1 MVVSE
6 KQQIILFSIWIVVLP
21 VSIFISWNYL
31 PSLEIEWSNMI
42 LLVAIVFATMLLP
55 IKFGKINFSL
65 ERWIAFVIFL
75 QYGAFA
81 QLIFMQIAI
90 VILLFT
96 RINASPFILRFIVNS
111 TIFSIVSIVSATFFY
126 LAGGEIGSLVFLNI
140 LIFALLYA
148 LTYTFFNITLYK
160 FYVTLIKE
168 KDSLFP
174 HDALWDYFATLVILP
189 FSVGLYFLQ
198 EFIGNKSIILVA
210 IPFLILLFVARK
222 YNNSNELNDKLQYAS
237 DIGRKLADQL
247 FFDEVME
254 TFLIKL
260 KNVIH
265 YDNAYVIDYV
275 RDEKL
280 FPLMGYENESIIKN
294 FSPFI
299 SDSTMFIEWDLN
311 NLKIYNSQIANL
323 KLKNLPH
330 LNTTKS
336 AMIVPIKRLNET
348 EGILFLTSSKKNSFE
363 AIDLKI
369 IDILASYFAI
379 SLEKARYFEKT
390 TEKSQRCGLT
400 KLNNFRFLDE
410 KLAEEMQRYDDGEI
424 DTLSTIIMDID
435 YFKKVN
441 DTYGHESGNLILVNV
456 AKILKMYVEPNDI
469 LARYG
474 GEEFVI
480 LMPNTSKEEAIKRAE
495 LIRREIECTAF
506 TIIPD
511 LSDDRSPIEVRITVS
526 IGIANMPVDA
536 KNVKDLM
543 RNADRALYIGGKQ
556 AGRNRVGVYEE
567 ESLIEMK

>member
-1 MVVSE
+1 MAVS
-6 KQQIILFSIWIVVLP
+6 KRQQTVLFSIWIVVLP

-31 PSLEIEWSNMI
+31 PSIGIEWSNMI

-55 IKFGKINFSL
+55 IKLGKINFSL

-311 NLKIYNSQIANL
+311 NLKIYNNQIANL

-369 IDILASYFAI
+369 IDILACYFAI

-424 DTLSTIIMDID
+424 DTLSTIIIDID

-480 LMPNTSKEEAIKRAE
+480 LMPNTSKEEAIERAE
-495 LIRREIECTAF
+495 SIRREIESTLF
-506 TIIPD
+506 TIIQD
-511 LSDDRSPIEVRITVS
+511 LSDNRD
-526 IGIANMPVDA
+526 PVDVQITSSFGVA
-536 KNVKDLM
+536 SIPDDADNTKSLM

-556 AGRNRVGVYEE
+556 AGRNKVGVYGV
-567 ESLIEMK
+567 SHKKLV

>member
-1 MVVSE
+1 MAVS
-6 KQQIILFSIWIVVLP
+6 KRQQTVLFSIWIVVLP

-31 PSLEIEWSNMI
+31 PSIGIEWSNMI

-55 IKFGKINFSL
+55 IKLGKINFSL

-311 NLKIYNSQIANL
+311 NLKIYNNQIANL

-495 LIRREIECTAF
+495 LIRREIESTLF
-506 TIIPD
+506 TIIQD
-511 LSDDRSPIEVRITVS
+511 LSDNRD
-526 IGIANMPVDA
+526 PVDVQITSSFGVA
-536 KNVKDLM
+536 SIPDDADNTKSLM
-543 RNADRALYIGGKQ
+543 RNADRGLYIGGKQ
-556 AGRNRVGVYEE
+556 AGRNKDGVYGV
-567 ESLIEMK
+567 SHKKLV